1 MALILEGSEM
11 LAKEFLKKGV
21 AYGSAAILGYEVNEL
36 ISSNEVNM
44 VKIIERP
51 TTTPKPLQENDVVT
65 KWELIIS
72 ALILLF
78 IAIIGQITRKVLGYL
93 KNSGNNE
100 QQQTSAPRNV
110 IRYDILNAKLSKYEP
125 KYFVRKK
132 MTSEMEKVTRHDI
145 LNAKL
150 PKYERKR

>member
-1 MALILEGSEM
+1 MALILEGGEM

-36 ISSNEVNM
+36 ISSDEVKV

-51 TTTPKPLQENDVVT
+51 TTTPKPLQEDDVVT
-65 KWELIIS
+65 KWELIIL

-110 IRYDILNAKLSKYEP
+110 IELESISSR
-125 KYFVRKK
+125 V
-132 MTSEMEKVTRHDI
+132 
-145 LNAKL
+145 
-150 PKYERKR
+150 